1 MNKVN
6 NASYKTTLVIGASR
20 LKQVLWY
27 FINIILVQNP
37 LLPVSGIK
45 LFFLRLFGAEIG
57 KGVVI
62 KPGVKIK
69 FPWKLM
75 IGENSWIGEGVWIDN
90 LDIITI
96 GKSVCISQGAYLFT
110 GNHDFK
116 KSTFNLIIH
125 PILIEDGVWIG
136 ALAIVCPGVTCGT
149 HAVLTVASMA
159 TKNLQPYSIY
169 KGNPAIKTSDRIIS

>member
-1 MNKVN
+1 M
-6 NASYKTTLVIGASR
+6 
-20 LKQVLWY
+20 
-27 FINIILVQNP
+27 
-37 LLPVSGIK
+37 LPVSGIK

-57 KGVVI
+57 NGVVI

-69 FPWKLM
+69 FPWKLI
-75 IGENSWIGEGVWIDN
+75 IGENSWVGEGVWIDN
-90 LDIITI
+90 LDTISI

-110 GNHDFK
+110 GNHNFK
-116 KSTFNLIIH
+116 SSAFNLITL
-125 PILIEDGVWIG
+125 PIFIEDGVWIG
-136 ALAIVCPGVTCGT
+136 ALAIVRLGVTCGT